1 MTIIVDGVF
10 QDVSVNSTDIP
21 ETGQFILTSGWS
33 KEPVSLNFTRISQNT
48 RYSTIE
54 VEFPIEFK
62 NEHKNG
68 VYYYSIEGLER
79 GYVKIITEPGG
90 SINTVAY
97 NSGVVTENRE
107 SKVYYRPQY

>member
-1 MTIIVDGVF
+1 MEFFKKLVLTAQIS
-10 QDVSVNSTDIP
+10 QKLVSSYLLVV
-21 ETGQFILTSGWS
+21 GR
-33 KEPVSLNFTRISQNT
+33 KKPVSLNFTRISQNA
-48 RYSTIE
+48 RYSTIQ
-54 VEFPIEFK
+54 VEFPVEFN

-79 GYVKIITEPGG
+79 GYVKIITTPGG